1 MASKTPAKRS
11 YRAAIASFEDGTSS
25 PREFLEDCLAAID
38 KLEPDIGAFVATNM
52 EGARKAADDS
62 AKRWKAGATLS
73 LIDGMPL
80 CIKDIMETADM
91 PTEQGS
97 ELFVGWEGK
106 RDCAAVAALREAGA
120 VILAKAV
127 TTEFAAQPAR
137 GTRNPWD
144 PTRTPGGSSSGTA
157 ASVACGM
164 VPGGLGTQGLGST
177 IRPASFCGVYAFKPS
192 FGGINRGGSFDTIS
206 QSSTSTFAATLE
218 ETWQIARAI
227 TARAGGDPGFPG
239 VSGPMDAPPPRIPR
253 RVAVLYTEGWDRTV
267 DDAREALDDARWR
280 LEEAGIEVVDK
291 TSHSGVAAVEA
302 AIVGG
307 VDLSGGLNNWDFRW
321 PLNTYARDM
330 DRNKLS
336 EQARDRLAAAET
348 MTQKDYQG
356 LVRKRQRIR
365 DIYSGL
371 KKDVDVCMTLS
382 APGPAPEGLDWTGDA
397 VFAVPSSVLGTPS
410 ISLPVLEAEGLPL
423 GLQIMGYANEDA
435 AAMAAARAVLAL
447 YDVG

>member
-1 MASKTPAKRS
+1 MATDIPVKRS
-11 YRAAIASFEDGTSS
+11 YRAAVASFEDGSSS
-25 PREFLEDCLAAID
+25 PRDFLEGCLAAMEA
-38 KLEPDIGAFVATNM
+38 LEPEIGAFVATNT
-52 EGARKAADDS
+52 EGARLAADEAS
-62 AKRWKAGATLS
+62 VRWKAGTTLS
-73 LIDGMPL
+73 LVDGMPL

-97 ELFVGWEGK
+97 DLFVGWEGK

-144 PTRTPGGSSSGTA
+144 LSRTPGGSSSGTA

-206 QSSTSTFAATLE
+206 QSSTSTFAASLE

-227 TARAGGDPGFPG
+227 TARVGGDPGYPG
-239 VSGPMDAPPPRIPR
+239 VSGPMDTPQAALPN
-253 RVAVLYTEGWDRTV
+253 RVALLETEGWERTV
-267 DDAREALDDARWR
+267 PDAKEALIQARWR
-280 LEEAGIEVVDK
+280 LEDAGVEVLDRN
-291 TSHSGVAAVEA
+291 SHSGVAAVEA

-307 VDLSGGLNNWDFRW
+307 VELSGGLNNWDFRW

-336 EQARDRLAAAET
+336 EQARDRLDEAET
-348 MTQKDYQG
+348 MTLEDYQG
-356 LVRKRQRIR
+356 LVKKRHRIR

-371 KKDVDVCMTLS
+371 KKDADVCVTLS
-382 APGPAPEGLDWTGDA
+382 APGPAPVGLDWTGDA
-397 VFAVPSSVLGTPS
+397 VFAVPSSILGTPS
-410 ISLPVLEAEGLPL
+410 VSLPVLEAEGLPL
-423 GLQIMGYANEDA
+423 GLQVMGYANQDA

-447 YDVG
+447 YEDD

>member
-1 MASKTPAKRS
+1 MATETPVKRS

-25 PREFLEDCLAAID
+25 PRDFLEDCLEAID
-38 KLEPDIGAFVATNM
+38 RLEPDIGAFVATNI
-52 EGARKAADDS
+52 EGARKAADKAS
-62 AKRWKAGATLS
+62 ERWKVGKTLS

-97 ELFVGWEGK
+97 DLFIGWEGK

-144 PTRTPGGSSSGTA
+144 LTRTPGGSSSGTA

-177 IRPASFCGVYAFKPS
+177 IRPASFCGVFAFKPS

-227 TARAGGDPGFPG
+227 TARVGGDPGHLG
-239 VSGPMDAPPPRIPR
+239 VSGPMDAPSAALPKRI
-253 RVAVLYTEGWDRTV
+253 ALLETEGWERTV
-267 DDAREALDDARWR
+267 PEAKNALNEARRR
-280 LEEAGIEVVDK
+280 LEDAGIEVIDR

-302 AIVGG
+302 AITGG
-307 VDLSGGLNNWDFRW
+307 IDLSGGLNNWDFRW

-330 DRNKLS
+330 DPSKLS
-336 EQARDRLAAAET
+336 EQARDRLEAAEA
-348 MTQKDYQG
+348 MTLEDYQG
-356 LVRKRQRIR
+356 LVKKRQRIR
-365 DIYSGL
+365 DIYNGL
-371 KKDVDVCMTLS
+371 KKDADVCVTLS

-397 VFAVPSSVLGTPS
+397 VFAVPSSILGTPS

-423 GLQIMGYANEDA
+423 GLQVMGYVNADA

-447 YDVG
+447 YEGR

>member
-1 MASKTPAKRS
+1 
-11 YRAAIASFEDGTSS
+11 
-25 PREFLEDCLAAID
+25 
-38 KLEPDIGAFVATNM
+38 
-52 EGARKAADDS
+52 
-62 AKRWKAGATLS
+62 
-73 LIDGMPL
+73 
-80 CIKDIMETADM
+80 M

-97 ELFVGWEGK
+97 DLFVGWEGK

-144 PTRTPGGSSSGTA
+144 PARTPGGSSSGTA

-177 IRPASFCGVYAFKPS
+177 IRPASFCGVFAFKPS

-227 TARAGGDPGFPG
+227 TERVGGDPGYPG
-239 VSGPMDAPPPRIPR
+239 VSGPMDAPAASLPR
-253 RVAVLYTEGWDRTV
+253 RVAVLETEGWERAV
-267 DDAREALDDARWR
+267 PDAREALNDARWR
-280 LEEAGIEVVDK
+280 LEQAEIEVIDR
-291 TSHSGVAAVEA
+291 TSHSGVAAVEMA
-302 AIVGG
+302 LVGG

-321 PLNTYARDM
+321 PLNTYANDM

-336 EQARDRLAAAET
+336 QQARDRLEAAEA
-348 MTQKDYQG
+348 MTLEDYQG

-371 KKDVDVCMTLS
+371 KADADVCVTLS
-382 APGPAPEGLDWTGDA
+382 APGPAPVGLDWTGDA

-447 YDVG
+447 YGVE